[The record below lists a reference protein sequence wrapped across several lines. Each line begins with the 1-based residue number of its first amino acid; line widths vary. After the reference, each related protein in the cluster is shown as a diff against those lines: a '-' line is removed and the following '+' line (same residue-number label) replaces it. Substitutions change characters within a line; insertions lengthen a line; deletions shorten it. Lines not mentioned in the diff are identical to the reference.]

1 MTLQDAAAGTELAE
15 PTALQA
21 PLLHS
26 DHYSAFYSA
35 IPSLTDEDLE
45 CSEGPTATTAR
56 AQSSI
61 VSNTYFYGQ
70 SPCSALSSEYSA
82 SLGSKTPM
90 QVVAMSN
97 QKLNSDVFSSRSVS
111 IHRRI
116 LVKNLLTLIY
126 ELNPKLD
133 WFHDGSA
140 AESDGSSELSSK
152 EDKQVGWMEQ
162 TLDAA
167 GLGGGTDQGAECATD
182 LAQGSSPRADEPI
195 TSDNHSGKD
204 HDNDIDGVFSAGSA
218 AAAVAAAK
226 VPHRAASTSQGLSRL
241 QGQKHWLYVVLTALL
256 RALFFP
262 PW

>member
-1 MTLQDAAAGTELAE
+1 MPLQDSAAGTEPAQ
-15 PTALQA
+15 PATPQA

-35 IPSLTDEDLE
+35 IPSLTDDDLDDV
-45 CSEGPTATTAR
+45 EGPTATTT

-70 SPCSALSSEYSA
+70 SPCSALSNEYSA

-97 QKLNSDVFSSRSVS
+97 QKLNNDVFSSRSLS

-133 WFHDGSA
+133 WFHDGSVP
-140 AESDGSSELSSK
+140 ENNDSEELSS
-152 EDKQVGWMEQ
+152 EVGVQAGWMEQ
-162 TLDAA
+162 TLDVA
-167 GLGGGTDQGAECATD
+167 GLGGGTDQGAECTTD
-182 LAQGSSPRADEPI
+182 WAQTSNPQAGEPI
-195 TSDNHSGKD
+195 ASDSDNDKD
-204 HDNDIDGVFSAGSA
+204 NDNDIDGVFSAGST
-218 AAAVAAAK
+218 AAK
-226 VPHRAASTSQGLSRL
+226 
-241 QGQKHWLYVVLTALL
+241 
-256 RALFFP
+256 F
-262 PW
+262 